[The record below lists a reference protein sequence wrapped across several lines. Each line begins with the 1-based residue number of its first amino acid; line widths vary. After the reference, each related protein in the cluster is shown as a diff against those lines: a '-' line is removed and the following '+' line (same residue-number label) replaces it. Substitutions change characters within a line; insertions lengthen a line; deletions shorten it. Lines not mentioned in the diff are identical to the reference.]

1 MGSGA
6 FLNEAITQLADAYL
20 ARRQEELGQKIPSS
34 ALEFERQRVKFHV
47 ATTQVYGL
55 DLNPMAAELG
65 KVSLWLHVL
74 GPALPAPWLD
84 ARIATG
90 NSLLGARRAVYAADL
105 LRPAKGKKSGAWL
118 GTTPTAV
125 PFGEARPE
133 GAVWHF
139 LVPDPGMAPFDQD
152 KVVKALAPEAAAA
165 IKLWRK
171 EHHAPFEALDELRLQ
186 HLSARIDA
194 LFVQHAAD
202 RDALLA
208 RTRQAVP
215 VWGQPKPDGRIPNLL
230 ECDEHRRKL
239 LDPKAPGQRLAAV
252 MHYWCA
258 LWLWPVAEAAKLP
271 SREAWLAD
279 VEALVAGR
287 EADPARLAVVRAVS
301 ERMCFFHWELAFPE
315 VFARGGFDV
324 MLGNPPWLKVEWDE
338 SAVLADFDPTIA
350 LRDLS
355 AKEAGARRE
364 AVLRDDTARRVF
376 FEELEASVGTNWFL
390 GAAQNYPLLQGAQN
404 NLYKCFLER
413 AMSLAP
419 AGVVG
424 FIHQKGLYDDPG
436 SGKLRSALLPR
447 LVWRLHFLNKKRLFE
462 SIKDEKHFE
471 LTVCG
476 REAPTPRFAMVTN
489 LFHPH
494 TLDACLAHDGSGEV
508 PGLKDEQNDW
518 ELRGHA
524 SRVVRYSPLLMRA
537 SKALF
542 GAEDGEDATRLPIA
556 HAHGLLAVLDAF
568 SRAPNLGPV
577 GQRWITTREWHEG
590 DRQADGTI
598 RRDIRFPERIEAWI
612 LAGPHFYVATPFNKA
627 PNEGCRHNND
637 YTLIDPEDIADD
649 YLPRTL
655 YVPAVPLEKFHS
667 WDVAWQGKRLTQHY
681 RHVHREMVCPTANAR

>member
-1 MGSGA
+1 
-6 FLNEAITQLADAYL
+6 
-20 ARRQEELGQKIPSS
+20 
-34 ALEFERQRVKFHV
+34 
-47 ATTQVYGL
+47 
-55 DLNPMAAELG
+55 
-65 KVSLWLHVL
+65 
-74 GPALPAPWLD
+74 
-84 ARIATG
+84 
-90 NSLLGARRAVYAADL
+90 
-105 LRPAKGKKSGAWL
+105 
-118 GTTPTAV
+118 
-125 PFGEARPE
+125 
-133 GAVWHF
+133 VWHF

-171 EHHAPFEALDELRLQ
+171 EHHAPSRPSTSCACSTSPRASTPSSNATPPTATSCSQ
-186 HLSARIDA
+186 
-194 LFVQHAAD
+194 
-202 RDALLA
+202 

-258 LWLWPVAEAAKLP
+258 LWFWPVAEAAKLP

-376 FEELEASVGTNWFL
+376 FEELEASVGTSWFL

-419 AGVVG
+419 AGAIG

-476 REAPTPRFAMVTN
+476 TGGA
-489 LFHPH
+489 
-494 TLDACLAHDGSGEV
+494 DAAFRDGHQPLPPAHDRRV
-508 PGLKDEQNDW
+508 PRPRRQRRGAGLEGRTRRLGAARPRGAGGALLPGADGVVEGA
-518 ELRGHA
+518 LRGRGWRGRRRGCR
-524 SRVVRYSPLLMRA
+524 SSMRT
-537 SKALF
+537 
-542 GAEDGEDATRLPIA
+542 GC
-556 HAHGLLAVLDAF
+556 
-568 SRAPNLGPV
+568 SRA
-577 GQRWITTREWHEG
+577 
-590 DRQADGTI
+590 
-598 RRDIRFPERIEAWI
+598 
-612 LAGPHFYVATPFNKA
+612 
-627 PNEGCRHNND
+627 
-637 YTLIDPEDIADD
+637 
-649 YLPRTL
+649 
-655 YVPAVPLEKFHS
+655 
-667 WDVAWQGKRLTQHY
+667 
-681 RHVHREMVCPTANAR
+681 